1 MCAVTTDDTQ
11 MFEMHL
17 TFTSMFVIVG
27 KMVSYCGCPRDSALL
42 EGGGVVSED
51 PAYIVIV

>member
-1 MCAVTTDDTQ
+1 